1 MCSRLVRVKKK
12 KKSLS
17 LNETLMFLKCLK
29 RQTVLADAL
38 MRVWWESRHPL
49 PQTNT
54 TECSGNCWLT
64 VPIRNHAAARNHH
77 LPTRRCLLHQLTLI
91 VTPTHADS
99 AVIISKLQYSSC
111 SSLLFKKKQTDTT
124 SLRRLSLSAP
134 AMHLHVSTTA
144 WDRGGRGPHQK
155 APRVLIDM
163 HQLSSYRLLLLLLL
177 LHWQWKKGRQ
187 AGTELLHRDIDEK
200 PTALLYDPAS
210 PLSPKKTGQSSTLS

>member
-1 MCSRLVRVKKK
+1 MCSRLVRVKK

-64 VPIRNHAAARNHH
+64 VPSRNHAAARNHH

-111 SSLLFKKKQTDTT
+111 SSLLFKKNKQTPPAYAVSPFRPPRCICTY
-124 SLRRLSLSAP
+124 RRQP
-134 AMHLHVSTTA
+134 EIEV
-144 WDRGGRGPHQK
+144 DV
-155 APRVLIDM
+155 VLIRKRPA
-163 HQLSSYRLLLLLLL
+163 SLLICTNCP
-177 LHWQWKKGRQ
+177 HIGCCYYCCCCTGSEKKAGRQ
-187 AGTELLHRDIDEK
+187 AQSYCTE
-200 PTALLYDPAS
+200 T
-210 PLSPKKTGQSSTLS
+210 